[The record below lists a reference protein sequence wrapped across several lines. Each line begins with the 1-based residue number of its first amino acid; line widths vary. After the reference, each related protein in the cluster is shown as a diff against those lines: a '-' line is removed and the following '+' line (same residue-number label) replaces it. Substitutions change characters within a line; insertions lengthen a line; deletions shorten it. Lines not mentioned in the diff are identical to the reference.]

1 MSFSFVAH
9 SPDNS
14 FLGFAVPSKAQEN
27 NTSRNKPNNRALVYG
42 KVPAFWKV
50 SPTKIFKSNYSSFE
64 WRRMVKYQ
72 CSERSEDGPTCLM
85 STTIQQIALSDG
97 SIETRRIRHNSTC
110 KFHHFDS
117 IKVFYSH
124 STSLVRI

>member
-27 NTSRNKPNNRALVYG
+27 NISRNKPNNRALVYG

-72 CSERSEDGPTCLM
+72 CSERPQDGPTCLM

-97 SIETRRIRHNSTC
+97 RLRRDVSVIILPVNSIISIPLRSSTL
-110 KFHHFDS
+110 
-117 IKVFYSH
+117 
-124 STSLVRI
+124 TPLP